1 MGLMIL
7 VGGGSGTGGVL
18 TALLYLVAFISRV
31 TYFVQFELIW
41 NGATP
46 GKRIVGLRVIDRR
59 GGPLQPSA
67 VVARNLTR
75 EFEVFMPLS
84 VLLSIGSLDAGSLG
98 QWLSGLWVLVIGFL
112 PFMNRDSMRGGDLI
126 AGTIVIRMAQRTL
139 ARDVANSE
147 FHFTFTDQHLSAYGN
162 FELQVLEELLRR
174 HGHGKSAYS
183 KPGTN
188 ATEAQRA
195 SLEGKQ
201 MLHEVC
207 EKICK
212 KIGWQEPVPPEQ
224 ELQFLKDFYTAER
237 AFLERGQLFGM
248 VKADKHQE
256 RKRQEVPPTER
267 EH

>member
-1 MGLMIL
+1 M
-7 VGGGSGTGGVL
+7 
-18 TALLYLVAFISRV
+18 
-31 TYFVQFELIW
+31 
-41 NGATP
+41 
-46 GKRIVGLRVIDRR
+46 
-59 GGPLQPSA
+59 PSA
-67 VVARNLTR
+67 VIARNLTR

-84 VLLSIGSLDAGSLG
+84 VLMSLGSLDAGSLG
-98 QWLSGLWVLVIGFL
+98 QWLSAIWVVVIGAL
-112 PFMNRDSMRGGDLI
+112 PLLNRDRMRGGDFI
-126 AGTIVIRMAQRTL
+126 AGTIVIRMTPRTL
-139 ARDVANSE
+139 AKDIANSE

-174 HGHGKSAYS
+174 HGHGLSAYS
-183 KPGTN
+183 KPGVN
-188 ATEAQRA
+188 AAQAYRA

-212 KIGWQEPVPPEQ
+212 KIGWLEPVPPEQ

-256 RKRQEVPPTER
+256 RKRQEIPPS
-267 EH
+267 EHEH

>member
-1 MGLMIL
+1 
-7 VGGGSGTGGVL
+7 
-18 TALLYLVAFISRV
+18 LYLVAFISRV
-31 TYFVQFELIW
+31 TYFIQFELIW
-41 NGATP
+41 NGSTP

-84 VLLSIGSLDAGSLG
+84 VLMSIGSLDAGSVG
-98 QWLSGLWVLVIGFL
+98 QWLSAVWVLVIGAL
-112 PFMNRDSMRGGDLI
+112 PLLNRDSMRGGDLI

-139 ARDVANSE
+139 AKDIANSE

-174 HGHGKSAYS
+174 HGHGMSIYGR
-183 KPGTN
+183 PGVNT
-188 ATEAQRA
+188 TQAQRA

-212 KIGWQEPVPPEQ
+212 KIDWLEPVPPEQ

-256 RKRQEVPPTER
+256 RKRQEVPPTEH